1 MSRENLNQQTW
12 YRAIKVL
19 FILAF
24 IFVQGI
30 GVLISYEIAN
40 DGDPVIHCDNGK
52 TFPSPTSYLDSSEK
66 LEIYKKCDLTSFLL
80 TKSDVPGTLTKDQID
95 DVRERVTE
103 MQNNNE
109 LQSDIQTAVNE
120 FKQIYSN
127 SERGNGEPVS
137 LTKKEFEERY
147 GHDPDDTFTTIGSG
161 TFIANFTLEKE
172 AKYGL
177 GAQIAIYASIFLG
190 ILFLFW
196 LFSRIFF
203 YVIVKEKFL
212 KLH

>member
-1 MSRENLNQQTW
+1 M
-12 YRAIKVL
+12 L

-40 DGDPVIHCDNGK
+40 DGDSVIHCDNGK

-66 LEIYKKCDLTSFLL
+66 LEIYKKCDLASFLL

-120 FKQIYSN
+120 FKQIYNLDVVVLPTNRPLRRKNYSDCIYKTRREKYN
-127 SERGNGEPVS
+127 AVVDEISDCHGCGQPV
-137 LTKKEFEERY
+137 LV
-147 GHDPDDTFTTIGSG
+147 GTI
-161 TFIANFTLEKE
+161 
-172 AKYGL
+172 
-177 GAQIAIYASIFLG
+177 
-190 ILFLFW
+190 
-196 LFSRIFF
+196 
-203 YVIVKEKFL
+203 
-212 KLH
+212 